1 MATPFTSPDAAKKF
15 MLGGKSYTT
24 LVSLASG
31 ARFTYRIELADKK
44 QPTDADCF
52 FVSVLNGPD
61 NWVNYKYI
69 GIIKNNEYR
78 WTAKSKIAEEA
89 PSVKAFKFC
98 FAHLSKNSI
107 VGFEV
112 WHEGKCGRCGRRWG
126 ERVRLP
132 REPPDP
138 PSDCGYPQYGRDGH
152 DHDCAVFHVDAPTLS
167 RCNFHAAHPSTNVS
181 MASDPATALRITC
194 ARSPAMRRPAPTSA
208 ARTTVWATA
217 MGSALMSP
225 LKRAAALEPEGRAA
239 GHEVGGGSPRAKPG
253 TRRLPKEI
261 DSIRPSP
268 AVAVVRVA

>member
-44 QPTDADCF
+44 QPTDVDCF

-78 WTAKSKIAEEA
+78 WTAKSKIAEES

-98 FAHLSKNSI
+98 FGHLSKNSI

-112 WHEGKCGRCGRRWG
+112 WHEGKCGRCGRMLTVPESIASG
-126 ERVRLP
+126 FGPECIGKIGVAFAA
-132 REPPDP
+132 
-138 PSDCGYPQYGRDGH
+138 
-152 DHDCAVFHVDAPTLS
+152 AVG
-167 RCNFHAAHPSTNVS
+167 
-181 MASDPATALRITC
+181 
-194 ARSPAMRRPAPTSA
+194 SA
-208 ARTTVWATA
+208 APQKNLDFSGAPIVHGGKSATK
-217 MGSALMSP
+217 MSGT
-225 LKRAAALEPEGRAA
+225 AAAQALYAPAA
-239 GHEVGGGSPRAKPG
+239 QSNDA
-253 TRRLPKEI
+253 EI
-261 DSIRPSP
+261 DR
-268 AVAVVRVA
+268 RVKIYAALNPEEYTQDDMLTADEAYKLHFNRIKLDMQKGGN